1 MKASRARWIALVVLC
16 IGTLMT
22 ILDETIVNVA
32 LPVMQK
38 ELGFSQ
44 AGVSWVINAYLIAYG
59 GLLVFA
65 GRLGDL
71 LGHRR
76 VLLIGVSVFT
86 VASVAAGLSPSA
98 IILVA
103 SRFGQ
108 GVGAALITAVTL
120 ALIVTMFT
128 EPREQARA
136 IGFYS
141 FTFAGGGALGLLLG
155 GVLMQLASWQWLFFI
170 NLPIG
175 LVSLVVGW
183 RLLPRGRA
191 LGLGRGL
198 DVVGAGLLVA
208 AVSLLVYGVITAEH
222 LGWGGTTIVSLGAA
236 VILLFGFVLRQRRA
250 KVPLLHLGVL
260 RDRDVAG
267 ANVIQFL
274 VTGGLYG
281 SFFIATLLLQQV
293 LGYAPM
299 QMALSFVPLTI
310 VTALASIVVAPF
322 LAARFRERITLVVGL
337 LAFLAGALLL
347 ARVPLGGG
355 YLADVLAPL
364 LLLGLGIGIVLPPI
378 MSLAMSKAG
387 EDEVGAVSGLA
398 NSTGMIG
405 GAFWTAVVASVIGA
419 VAGARG
425 DAGAE
430 GRAALAQGLAAGSL
444 AIAAVLVVAL
454 VVALAVLRRRRDP
467 EAGRASTANMQA
479 GR

>member
-1 MKASRARWIALVVLC
+1 MATTIVAPSSRRARS
-16 IGTLMT
+16 T
-22 ILDETIVNVA
+22 
-32 LPVMQK
+32 
-38 ELGFSQ
+38 
-44 AGVSWVINAYLIAYG
+44 
-59 GLLVFA
+59 
-65 GRLGDL
+65 R
-71 LGHRR
+71 
-76 VLLIGVSVFT
+76 
-86 VASVAAGLSPSA
+86 
-98 IILVA
+98 
-103 SRFGQ
+103 
-108 GVGAALITAVTL
+108 ITDST
-120 ALIVTMFT
+120 
-128 EPREQARA
+128 
-136 IGFYS
+136 
-141 FTFAGGGALGLLLG
+141 
-155 GVLMQLASWQWLFFI
+155 WQWLFFI

-222 LGWGGTTIVSLGAA
+222 LGWGGTTIFSLGAA

-299 QMALSFVPLTI
+299 RMALSFVPLTI

-322 LAARFRERITLVVGL
+322 LTARFRERITLVVGL

-430 GRAALAQGLAAGSL
+430 GRAALAQGLAAGSM

-467 EAGRASTANMQA
+467 EAGRALTANMQA